1 MSEKIQEIMTRH
13 PSTVFVADTLQS
25 AYQKMR
31 TLKVRHLPVVNG
43 AGKLVGIVS
52 DRDFQRVMNRERITE
67 TEESYTFD
75 GRETIEDIMSWP
87 VKAIPVS
94 TTIRTA
100 ARLML
105 QDKLSALVITST
117 DQHPMGIVTTDDFLR
132 YLVDSED
139 REFERPIFFGAELSN
154 R

>member
-1 MSEKIQEIMTRH
+1 MLDKIQDIMTRH
-13 PSTVFVADTLQS
+13 PSTVFVADSLQS
-25 AYQKMR
+25 AYQKMKH
-31 TLKVRHLPVVNG
+31 LKVRHLPVVNG
-43 AGKLVGIVS
+43 AGKLVGIIS

-67 TEESYTFD
+67 TEENYSFD
-75 GRETIEDIMSWP
+75 TRETVEDIMSWP

-105 QDKLSALVITST
+105 QDKLSALVITSS

-139 REFERPIFFGAELSN
+139 REFERPLLCGPEFRAL
-154 R
+154 